1 MWKKPG
7 ACKKEEILQIRVIDL
22 TREIHD
28 GTESYPGDRVGI
40 RIEHLATVKTNGHSL
55 SRITWLDCHCG
66 THIDSPLHFVDGGGA
81 CTCCRPGFSI
91 TRGRALLLRD
101 IVKGPDVV
109 GVLSSTTWVVLAVA
123 LALSSAK
130 GG

>member
-1 MWKKPG
+1 M
-7 ACKKEEILQIRVIDL
+7 QIRVIDL